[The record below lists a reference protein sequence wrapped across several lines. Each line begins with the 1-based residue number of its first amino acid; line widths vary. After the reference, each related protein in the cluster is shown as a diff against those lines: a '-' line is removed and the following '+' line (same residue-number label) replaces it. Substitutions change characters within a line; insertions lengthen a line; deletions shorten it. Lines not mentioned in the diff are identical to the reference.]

1 MHRILLPF
9 DGSAHALH
17 AAQYLAGLARQCPD
31 LQVHV
36 LNVQDNPVYAVG
48 IVDERGMHQIEEG
61 LRAEGR
67 KIVLKAAEV
76 LAAASIPHQL
86 HVQIGPV
93 AQTIIDHTKAL
104 GCDSIVMGC
113 RGLGA
118 LSGLAL
124 GSIATRVVHLSSVPV
139 TLVK

>member
-1 MHRILLPF
+1 
-9 DGSAHALH
+9 
-17 AAQYLAGLARQCPD
+17 
-31 LQVHV
+31 
-36 LNVQDNPVYAVG
+36 
-48 IVDERGMHQIEEG
+48 MHQIEEG

-93 AQTIIDHTKAL
+93 AQTIIDQTKAL